1 MKIQLNVTISILRA
15 PKTINHW
22 GITYYLKQILHN
34 IGSKPQSD
42 GTTLYI
48 GQRDP
53 HDNLF
58 VKYLS
63 NKT

>member
-1 MKIQLNVTISILRA
+1 MEIQPNVTISILRA
-15 PKTINHW
+15 PKLSIMGGLPTIWN
-22 GITYYLKQILHN
+22 KILHD

-58 VKYLS
+58 GKHIS